1 MKYVRRTGFTY
12 VLNNP
17 DGTKRPRRGLFWMK
31 KIYKEWFEYAKLSSY
46 GVPEEFGNLEDFD
59 DFEVWWKH
67 PDYGFE
73 LFCEPEQRE
82 PLEVVKEIESS
93 KHINHLRIDLTGDPS
108 KIKLMFKRFL
118 DKNLVPNN
126 KLVSHARFQPSK
138 PQARIKIPSLQKYR
152 ETYIQREILGMSRGD
167 VIEKRMLPP
176 QAPYQSNE
184 ERKIQIH
191 DIRKDEE
198 LLRSISREVQKA
210 KQIMKNIKKGTFP

>member
-1 MKYVRRTGFTY
+1 
-12 VLNNP
+12 
-17 DGTKRPRRGLFWMK
+17 MK

-59 DFEVWWKH
+59 DFEVWWDH

-82 PLEVVKEIESS
+82 PLEVVKEIDEG
-93 KHINHLRIDLTGDPS
+93 KHIKHLRIDLTGDPA
-108 KIKLMFKRFL
+108 KIKLNFKRFL
-118 DKNLVPNN
+118 DKNLVPND

-138 PQARIKIPSLQKYR
+138 PQSRIKIPSIQKYR

-184 ERKIQIH
+184 ERQIQIH
-191 DIRKDEE
+191 DIRKHDE
-198 LLRSISREVQKA
+198 LLRSVSREVQKA

>member
-12 VLNNP
+12 VLKNP

-31 KIYKEWFEYAKLSSY
+31 KIYREWFEYAKLSPF

-82 PLEVVKEIESS
+82 PIEVVKEIDLDQ
-93 KHINHLRIDLTGDPS
+93 HIKHLRIDLTGDPT

-118 DKNLVPNN
+118 DKNIVPND
-126 KLVSHARFQPSK
+126 KLVSRARYQPSK
-138 PQARIKIPSLQKYR
+138 PQARIKIPPLQRYR
-152 ETYIQREILGMSRGD
+152 ESYIMREIEGKSRGD
-167 VIEKRMLPP
+167 VIEKRMPP
-176 QAPYQSNE
+176 QPPYQSRE
-184 ERKIQIH
+184 ERKIQIR
-191 DIRKDEE
+191 DYRKDEE
-198 LLRSISREVQKA
+198 RLRSISREVQKA

>member
-1 MKYVRRTGFTY
+1 MKYVRRTGFSY

-59 DFEVWWKH
+59 DFEVWWDH

-82 PLEVVKEIESS
+82 PLEVVKEIDEG
-93 KHINHLRIDLTGDPS
+93 KHIKHLRIDLTGDPA
-108 KIKLMFKRFL
+108 KIKLNFKRFL
-118 DKNLVPNN
+118 DKNLVPND

-138 PQARIKIPSLQKYR
+138 PQARIKIPPLQRYR
-152 ETYIQREILGMSRGD
+152 ETYIQREMLGMSRGD
-167 VIEKRMLPP
+167 VIEKRMGP
-176 QAPYQSNE
+176 QPPYQSRE
-184 ERKIQIH
+184 ERKIEIH
-191 DIRKDEE
+191 DYRKDSER
-198 LLRSISREVQKA
+198 LRSVSREVQKA

>member
-31 KIYKEWFEYAKLSSY
+31 KIYKEWFEYAKLSPF
-46 GVPEEFGNLEDFD
+46 GCPEEFGNLEDFD

-73 LFCEPEQRE
+73 LFCEPKQRE
-82 PLEVVKEIESS
+82 PLEVVNEIVEEQYI
-93 KHINHLRIDLTGDPS
+93 KHLRIDLTGDPS

-118 DKNLVPNN
+118 DKNLVPND
-126 KLVSHARFQPSK
+126 KLVSRARFQPSK
-138 PQARIKIPSLQKYR
+138 PQSRIKIPPLQRYR

-167 VIEKRMLPP
+167 VIEKRMSP
-176 QAPYQSNE
+176 QPPYQSRE
-184 ERKIQIH
+184 ERKVEIH
-191 DIRKDEE
+191 DYRKDSER
-198 LLRSISREVQKA
+198 LRSISREVQKA
-210 KQIMKNIKKGTFP
+210 KQIMKNIKKGVFP